1 MQEMSMLGL
10 SDLFV
15 NKDSI
20 NLKMYKSYQKIPYDS
35 GEAEL
40 TVIVIAACLA
50 LVIAIWIVLKIAE
63 ENV

>member
-1 MQEMSMLGL
+1 MLGL

-15 NKDSI
+15 SKDSI

-50 LVIAIWIVLKIAE
+50 LVIAILIVLKIAE